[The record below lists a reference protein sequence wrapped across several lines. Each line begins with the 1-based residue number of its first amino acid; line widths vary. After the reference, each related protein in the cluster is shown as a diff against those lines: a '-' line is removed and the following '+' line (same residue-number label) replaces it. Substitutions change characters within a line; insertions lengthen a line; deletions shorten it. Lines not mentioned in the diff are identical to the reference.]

1 VRERVLMAFEE
12 AEREPDPAKRKALL
26 TFVVIGAGPTG
37 VEMAG
42 AISELSRM
50 TLRDDFRVVDPTA
63 IRVILV
69 EAADRVLTPFTP
81 ELSARA
87 KESLEELVVDVW
99 IGRRVTSVG
108 DGWIEVDG
116 ERVPASVV
124 VWAAGV
130 MPVSLAAALGVPT
143 ERGQIVVGQDCS
155 LPGHPEAFAIGDI
168 ARFVPDGEQ
177 APLPGLG
184 AVAIQQGRYVADV
197 IAARAAPGERARFRY
212 VDKGI
217 MATIGRSRAV
227 AQTSDFLLSGY
238 TAWLA
243 WLFVH
248 LILLIGFRNRVAV
261 LLSWFWSYVTF
272 RRGARLITRTT
283 QPPGRTLEAELKRE
297 HALPGSSGSSLGAA
311 EVRDERA

>member
-1 VRERVLMAFEE
+1 MAFEE
-12 AEREPDPAKRKALL
+12 AEREPDEQKRRDLL

-50 TLRDDFRVVDPTA
+50 TLKHDFRVVDPNS

-69 EAADRVLTPFTP
+69 EAADRVLTPFTQ

-87 KESLEELVVDVW
+87 QESLEELFVEVW
-99 IGRRVTSVG
+99 TSRRVTNVG
-108 DGWIEVDG
+108 EGWVEVDG
-116 ERVPASVV
+116 ERIVASVV

-130 MPVSLAAALGVPT
+130 TTVSLAGVMGVAT
-143 ERGQIVVGQDCS
+143 ERGQIVVGNDCS

-168 ARFVPDGEQ
+168 ARFTGGDGE
-177 APLPGLG
+177 PLPGLG
-184 AVAIQQGRYVADV
+184 AVAVQQGRYVAAV
-197 IAARAAPGERARFRY
+197 IAERKRAQEREPFVY
-212 VDKGI
+212 TDKGI

-227 AQTSDFLLSGY
+227 AQTSDFIMSGY

-261 LLSWFWSYVTF
+261 LLSWFWSYITF
-272 RRGARLITRTT
+272 RRGARLITRTAE
-283 QPPGRTLEAELKRE
+283 PPGRALEAELKRE
-297 HALPGSSGSSLGAA
+297 HGHE
-311 EVRDERA
+311 EVR